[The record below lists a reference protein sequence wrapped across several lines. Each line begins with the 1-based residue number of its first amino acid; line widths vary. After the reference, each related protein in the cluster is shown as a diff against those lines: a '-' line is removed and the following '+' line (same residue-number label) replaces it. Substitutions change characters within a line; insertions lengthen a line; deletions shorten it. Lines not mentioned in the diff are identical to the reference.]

1 MENRISSYKFS
12 CLYLKAQTSKVGKLF
27 QVNIFDAVAYLRHE
41 DEYFK
46 LILIRWFHMWK
57 W

>member
-46 LILIRWFHMWK
+46 LILIR
-57 W
+57 